1 MLLLML
7 FLSKCQQW
15 WLLLC
20 PGTMSLLHPRV
31 ESFSSHGCPQYSA
44 CCNME
49 NVEQESSHDVGH
61 VTLVV
66 GNTGATEVDL
76 FLSRPGCRPVCELLT
91 SEIWASDH
99 PPVSPS
105 SPPTGH
111 GGLSPQH
118 RAPGLWLELLTL
130 QGGCLPM

>member
-1 MLLLML
+1 
-7 FLSKCQQW
+7 
-15 WLLLC
+15 
-20 PGTMSLLHPRV
+20 
-31 ESFSSHGCPQYSA
+31 
-44 CCNME
+44 ME
-49 NVEQESSHDVGH
+49 KVEQESSHYLGH
-61 VTLVV
+61 VTLVM
-66 GNTGATEVDL
+66 GNTGATEVNL

-99 PPVSPS
+99 PPISPS
-105 SPPTGH
+105 SPPTSQ